1 MKKDDG
7 MHTRQADDDDILVY
21 QTKKPSA
28 DMLPPIPER
37 DERWSYA
44 ARRVCEYLD
53 RIEQARTMIADIN
66 VTVEDD
72 RCGMLSHLK
81 HYPTLYAA
89 YRAFIGAKAGRTG
102 AEFAAW
108 LDAHGGLKSRQVPGR
123 HLKVVVDNTEPKV
136 PRVRLNKT
144 PRVRLKPSKM
154 HNRSKRERTP
164 E

>member
-1 MKKDDG
+1 MRKDD
-7 MHTRQADDDDILVY
+7 TRPSDLTDDDILVY
-21 QTKKPSA
+21 QTKKRSA

-44 ARRVCEYLD
+44 ARKVCQYLD
-53 RIEQARTMIADIN
+53 RIEEACIMIADIN
-66 VTVEDD
+66 ATVEDD
-72 RCGMLSHLK
+72 QRGMLSHLK

-108 LDAHGGLKSRQVPGR
+108 LEAHGGLKSKQAPGR
-123 HLKVVVDNTEPKV
+123 HLKVVVDNTEPKM
-136 PRVRLNKT
+136 PRVRLNRT
-144 PRVRLKPSKM
+144 PRVRLKPSRR
-154 HNRSKRERTP
+154 HNRSERKP